1 MNEQAIISRMYQG
14 EILHITTVVD
24 VVLTVRIVGDEVVAT
39 SHEEST
45 GKHRSTM
52 HLPIADFKDI
62 IPCFDYNRL
71 TLLGGL

>member
-14 EILHITTVVD
+14 DTLHITTAVD
-24 VVLTVRIVGDEVVAT
+24 VVLTARIVGSEVITT

-52 HLPIADFKDI
+52 RVPIADFKDI

-71 TLLGGL
+71 TFLGGL

>member
-14 EILHITTVVD
+14 ETLHITTVVD
-24 VVLTVRIVGDEVVAT
+24 VVLTARIVGSEVVTT

-45 GKHRSTM
+45 GTHRSTM

-62 IPCFDYNRL
+62 ISCFDYNRMAFQ
-71 TLLGGL
+71 GGL